1 MTTLVTFG
9 DSWPQGGELEHP
21 ELPYGELLSDMLKF
35 NEYYN
40 YGTAGASLE
49 HMIAQLIDF
58 NSKNKKDVVA
68 IFFLTNPARSIYWP
82 SGMSW
87 SWQSQ
92 ERAHWPADAK
102 DTIKEL
108 FLHFHDHDNTRA
120 NCTISLL
127 QNMCKQLGYNDYYF
141 SGWVRYNN
149 WLPGINTD
157 KIWKAGEETAAD
169 WFGATNHNGEHL
181 LDVSDNRYIRP
192 KFAHPNQIGHELI
205 AKTLA
210 DWINE

>member
-1 MTTLVTFG
+1 MTTMVTFG
-9 DSWPQGGELEHP
+9 DSWPQGGELKYP
-21 ELPYGELLSDMLKF
+21 AVPYGNILADILEFD
-35 NEYYN
+35 EYYN

-49 HMIAQLIDF
+49 HMVEQLIDF
-58 NSKNKKDVVA
+58 KNKNKQDVVA

-82 SGMSW
+82 NGMSW
-87 SWQSQ
+87 SWQSK
-92 ERAHWPADAK
+92 ERAHWPGDAK

-108 FLHFHDHDNTRA
+108 FLHFHEHDNIRA

-141 SGWVRYNN
+141 SGWVRYNS

-157 KIWKAGEETAAD
+157 KIWKGGDETAAD
-169 WFGATNHNGEHL
+169 WFGATDHNGEHL
-181 LDVSDNRYIRP
+181 LNVSDNKYIRP
-192 KFAHPNQIGHELI
+192 NFAHPNQLGHKLI

-210 DWINE
+210 QWIKV